1 MTISKWPKQL
11 KDGLIDMKITV
22 TAEQQDKLIAYL
34 TLLLKW
40 NKAYNLTAIRNES
53 EMVSRQLLDSLSV
66 LSLVKGD
73 RVLDVGS
80 GAGLPGI
87 PLAILMPDT
96 DFVLLDTNSK
106 KTRFL
111 NQVLIELRLKNVE
124 VEQQR
129 VESYQPKELFDCI
142 TSRAFASLIDMID
155 GSKHLLTSKG
165 QWLAMKANQI
175 EEEIQ
180 ALPEILNSTVHEL
193 LVPNEE
199 ANRVAVIIENA

>member
-11 KDGLIDMKITV
+11 QDGLIDMDIAA

-53 EMVSRQLLDSLSV
+53 EMISRQLLDSLSV
-66 LSLVKGD
+66 LSLVTGN
-73 RVLDVGS
+73 RILDVGS

-87 PLAILMPDT
+87 PLAILLPNT
-96 DFVLLDTNSK
+96 DFVLLDTNNK

-111 NQVLIELRLKNVE
+111 NQARIELNLKNVE

-129 VESYQPKELFDCI
+129 VEKYLPNELFDCI

-155 GSKHLLTSKG
+155 GSKHLLTSNG
-165 QWLAMKANQI
+165 QWLAMKADQI

-180 ALPEILNSTVHEL
+180 ALPETLNSTVHEL

-199 ANRVAVIIENA
+199 ANRIAVIIENA